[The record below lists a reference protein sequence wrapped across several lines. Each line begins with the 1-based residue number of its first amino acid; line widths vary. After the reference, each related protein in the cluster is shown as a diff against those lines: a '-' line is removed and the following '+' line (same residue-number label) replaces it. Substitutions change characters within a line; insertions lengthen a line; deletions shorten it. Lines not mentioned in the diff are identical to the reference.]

1 MKELFDALSD
11 FDNQLMK
18 SLDALDEE
26 GRKYAVE
33 IRSLLKKGKVNE
45 ARARV
50 RRLSEELM
58 EPLDR
63 LAEGMATLWRVQ
75 AEIKVKSGATQ

>member
-1 MKELFDALSD
+1 
-11 FDNQLMK
+11 
-18 SLDALDEE
+18 
-26 GRKYAVE
+26 VE